1 MEVIL
6 LVVEHICISAWYSHR
21 SSFFLGGGVTWT
33 LLLLI
38 CWSLKRLLGFRVI
51 KFDRLRPRFRYRYF
65 FLITSLFSQLLL
77 SAHFSLLFVS
87 FIVYVRST
95 RFRFFFM
102 AGLIELLLG
111 PSLSCTWTASVY
123 IAVATFRSV
132 LCVANRNLVLD
143 QLIEVEVTF
152 SILLLSLGI
161 IIVF

>member
-1 MEVIL
+1 MEVIF

-21 SSFFLGGGVTWT
+21 SSFFFLGGGVTWT

-38 CWSLKRLLGFRVI
+38 CWSLERLLSFGVI
-51 KFDRLRPRFRYRYF
+51 KFDGLRPRFRDRYF

-77 SAHFSLLFVS
+77 SALFSLFFVS

-95 RFRFFFM
+95 RFRFFFIV
-102 AGLIELLLG
+102 GLIKLLLG
-111 PSLSCTWTASVY
+111 SSLSCTWTASVY

-143 QLIEVEVTF
+143 QLIEV
-152 SILLLSLGI
+152 
-161 IIVF
+161 